1 MKTILLTLTA
11 LMAVSIV
18 SAQITITNNALAPAG
33 TEILMAY
40 DSTNAAQITPGEPGT
55 DKLWDFSALTAL
67 DMDTVSLML
76 PSDTPYGDAF
86 PMANFAIGIV
96 SSDSYAYFN
105 RTNSIFSNIGVA
117 ATVENYG
124 FVTMSV
130 EPPNIYLDFPESY
143 GNTRQEQYSMQI
155 KIADN
160 SLPGVD
166 SVKYKSSTSEN
177 LTVDA
182 WGTMVLPIG
191 TFSALRQKEE
201 KTVKDSIWMHFF
213 GNWILLSSSVDEVDT
228 YNWWTDDVGA
238 GFTLCSIDVDR
249 PTQEV
254 TSIAFLNSYT
264 VGQNE
269 ISADQI
275 HCYPNPA
282 DREVMITFSA
292 TMSLQNVSLY
302 NLSGSLMEVDSEIV
316 PGQVTLDIDQLPSGT
331 YVALLRFYNGQTIT
345 TKIARRN

>member
-1 MKTILLTLTA
+1 MKTLLLTLLA
-11 LMAVSIV
+11 LMAVSVV
-18 SAQITITNNALAPAG
+18 SAQITITNSALAPAG
-33 TEILMAY
+33 TEIIMAY

-55 DKLWDFSALTAL
+55 DKLWDFSLLTVQ
-67 DMDTVSLML
+67 DTDIVSLML

-105 RTNSIFSNIGVA
+105 RTNSVFSNIGVA

-124 FVTMSV
+124 FVTMSMV
-130 EPPNIYLDFPESY
+130 PPNIYLDFPESY

-166 SVKYKSSTSEN
+166 SVKYKSSTTEN

-201 KTVKDSIWMHFF
+201 KTVRDSIWMHFF

-254 TSIAFLNSYT
+254 TNIAFLNSYT

-269 ISADQI
+269 ISADQV
-275 HCYPNPA
+275 HCYPNPT
-282 DREVMITFSA
+282 DREAMIIFPA
-292 TMSLQNVSLY
+292 TMTLQYVSLY
-302 NLSGSLMEVDSEIV
+302 TLSGSLVEIDTEIV
-316 PGQVTLDIDQLPSGT
+316 PGQVTLHMDQLPAGT
-331 YVALLRFYNGQTIT
+331 YVALLKFYNGQTIT